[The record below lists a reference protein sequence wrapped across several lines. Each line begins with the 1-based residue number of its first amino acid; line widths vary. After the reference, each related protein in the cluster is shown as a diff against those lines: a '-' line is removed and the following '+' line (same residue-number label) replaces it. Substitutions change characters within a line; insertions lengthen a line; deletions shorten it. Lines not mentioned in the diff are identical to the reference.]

1 MDYQKAKRDALTRPW
16 MKEQSKRFLIIA
28 SLSGFAGVALG
39 AFGAHG
45 LKEVLT
51 AEMLDVFKTGVRY
64 QMYNTFAL
72 IAIGMLVEKYSS
84 GALVVSGW
92 LFVVGIILFSGS
104 LYMLALTQAHLLGL
118 ITPFG
123 GLCFLAG
130 WISMAIGIAKIKK
143 EN

>member
-1 MDYQKAKRDALTRPW
+1 MDYQKTKRDALTRLR

-28 SLSGFAGVALG
+28 SISGFVGVALG